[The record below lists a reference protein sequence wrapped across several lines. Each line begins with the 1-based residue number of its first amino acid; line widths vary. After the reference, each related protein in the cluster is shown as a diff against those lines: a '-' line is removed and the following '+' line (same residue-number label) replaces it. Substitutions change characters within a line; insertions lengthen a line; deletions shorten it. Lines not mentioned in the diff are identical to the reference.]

1 MIVDTSVLV
10 AIIKDESNSA
20 ELARVILAQDRPRM
34 SAASY
39 VELMCVLA
47 RLGGPAADRRGD
59 QLLAA
64 LGVEIVEVS
73 VEQARLAAEAYRVF
87 GKGSGHRAGL
97 NFATRSP
104 TPWRSPA
111 GSHCCSSATISGTLT
126 SPASTRGA
134 DRGRPQSGS

>member
-20 ELARVILAQDRPRM
+20 ELARVILAQDRPQM

-39 VELMCVLA
+39 VEFMCVLA

-97 NFATRSP
+97 NFSDTFAYALAVSNGEPLLFVGDDFRHTDV
-104 TPWRSPA
+104 A
-111 GSHCCSSATISGTLT
+111 GVDA
-126 SPASTRGA
+126 RG
-134 DRGRPQSGS
+134 

>member
-20 ELARVILAQDRPRM
+20 ELARVILAQDRPQM

-39 VELMCVLA
+39 VEFMCVLA

-97 NFATRSP
+97 NFSDTFAYILAVSCGEPLLFVGDDFRHTDV
-104 TPWRSPA
+104 A
-111 GSHCCSSATISGTLT
+111 GVDA
-126 SPASTRGA
+126 RG
-134 DRGRPQSGS
+134 